1 LDLLVGLEGRVF
13 ASLDHADAVTAHYP
27 LFPIFSQLCLAGVE
41 LAFSE
46 LARGHVGMEFL
57 VCLQLRDGISDNV
70 VNILELISV
79 CFRVQEDCSVWEGI
93 QGSEDD
99 VEGREIVEACLQ
111 DVKGLWEEGSV
122 YEREAEIDVGLP
134 ANESW
139 IVLLSNR
146 LNLLIAVFHCEG
158 QGCVVEQLWVFDG
171 LHQDAINLVI
181 SFIRLRI

>member
-1 LDLLVGLEGRVF
+1 MDLLVGLEGRVF

-27 LFPIFSQLCLAGVE
+27 LFPIVSQLCLAGVE

-57 VCLQLRDGISDNV
+57 VCLQLRDGIGDNI

-79 CFRVQEDCSVWEGI
+79 CFGVQEDCSVREGI

-99 VEGREIVEACLQ
+99 VEGREMVESCLQ

-122 YEREAEIDVGLP
+122 YEREAEIYVGLP

-139 IVLLSNR
+139 IVLLTNR
-146 LNLLIAVFHCEG
+146 LNLLIAVLHCEG
-158 QGCVVEQLWVFDG
+158 QGCVVY
-171 LHQDAINLVI
+171 
-181 SFIRLRI
+181 